1 MKFRQL
7 GIGLAVVLVCVAVMF
22 GALLSVSYA
31 DYTTISVQSIDIDG
45 MTPVYSD
52 AVSGG
57 FQFINDGR
65 VFLHAKNV
73 SGAAV
78 YITITTPATVGGLDV
93 ADVYVTVDA
102 TTGDEMVG
110 PFATGLFNNSGG
122 YVYVTNSATTDVS
135 MAAVKLP

>member
-1 MKFRQL
+1 MNFRQI
-7 GIGLAVVLVCVAVMF
+7 GIGLVVALLCVAVMF
-22 GALLSVSYA
+22 GALSSVSHA
-31 DYTTISVQSIDIDG
+31 DYTTISVQSITLDG
-45 MTPVYSD
+45 ITPVYSD

-57 FQFINDGR
+57 FQFVNDGR
-65 VFLHAKNV
+65 VFLHAKNT

-78 YITITTPATVGGLDV
+78 YITVTTPATLGGLDV

-110 PFATGLFNNSGG
+110 PFATGIFNNSGG
-122 YVYVTNSATTDVS
+122 YVYVSNSATTDVS